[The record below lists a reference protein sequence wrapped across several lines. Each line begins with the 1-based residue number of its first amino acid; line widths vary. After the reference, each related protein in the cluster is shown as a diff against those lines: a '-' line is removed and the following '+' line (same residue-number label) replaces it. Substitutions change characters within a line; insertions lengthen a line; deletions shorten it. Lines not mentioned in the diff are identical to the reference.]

1 MKSIVELAKEKVKAR
16 REEFD
21 ALKAKADDADVLV
34 AELEKIKDKL
44 PKEAKDALDKH
55 KKKKLK

>member
-1 MKSIVELAKEKVKAR
+1 MKDVLELARKKRAEI
-16 REEFD
+16 D
-21 ALKAKADDADVLV
+21 ALKTKSADADVLV

-44 PKEAKDALDKH
+44 PKEAKGALDKH